1 MGVKRR
7 SGVIVSDRMRNVRI
21 VEVTRQVLHK
31 RYSKV
36 IKCTKRYAVYDNFF
50 NTRIG
55 DKVRIRETK
64 PLSKTMNWCV
74 VSVVEKVN

>member
-31 RYSKV
+31 RYNKV
-36 IKCTKRYAVYDNFF
+36 IRCTKRYAVYDNLF

-64 PLSKTMNWCV
+64 PLSKTVNWCV